1 MKAYFLR
8 VLIAWDQCWQASL
21 KYGIPGQTIS
31 ARAWKARNRGKRWGC
46 LLCQLLDWLD
56 PNHCQMARDNDI
68 KRAQA
73 VIDDLS

>member
-1 MKAYFLR
+1 MKSYCLR
-8 VLIAWDQCWQASL
+8 VLIAFDQMVQAAL

-31 ARAWKARNRGKRWGC
+31 ARAWKARNRGRVWGC
-46 LLCQLLDWLD
+46 ALCRFLDWLQPD
-56 PNHCQMARDNDI
+56 HCQMARDNDI